1 MLQKDRYWIGGM
13 LMKKMA
19 GITGI
24 AFLLALI
31 VPVLST
37 VFVYSRLTVPGNSA
51 AIANNIMENEFL
63 FRIGIASDLIVVIT
77 GIVLVLALY
86 TILKTVNRNLAL
98 LALSLKLVEGVLIT
112 VIVLG
117 NYFALLILTGQTSL
131 TAVELE
137 HIRALAGLF
146 LTMRF
151 SLFAIPMIFTG
162 LGFMVFFSLFYRSNY
177 IPKILSGFGIL
188 SYALIFLYA
197 LITIFLPDYASILII
212 QVICWAPS
220 CIFEL
225 IIGLWLL
232 VKGVQESE
240 QVLSG
245 ASS

>member
-1 MLQKDRYWIGGM
+1 M
-13 LMKKMA
+13 LMKKTA
-19 GITGI
+19 RIAGI

-31 VPVLST
+31 IPVLST
-37 VFVYSRLTVPGNSA
+37 VFVYSRLTVPGNTSA
-51 AIANNIMENEFL
+51 MANNIMANVFL

-86 TILKTVNRNLAL
+86 SILKTVHRNLAL
-98 LALSLKLVEGVLIT
+98 LALLFKLVEGVLIT

-131 TAVELE
+131 TAVEPE
-137 HIRALAGLF
+137 HIQALAGLF

-162 LGFMVFFSLFYRSNY
+162 LGFMVIFSLFYRSKY

-188 SYALIFLYA
+188 SYVLIFLYA
-197 LITIFLPDYASILII
+197 LITIFSPDYASILII

-232 VKGVQESE
+232 VKGVKESE
-240 QVLSG
+240 QVLSV